1 LHWEILQLVAR
12 ERVES
17 LRREAD
23 RHRLVREASIRSPQH
38 PARAPGRT
46 ARALRRRG
54 LTGGGAVWL
63 GRVTRRYAARG
74 WRTDL
79 PRVVL
84 LLQAGNAFS
93 WFGYGLILPFE
104 IVYLHQFRGFSTA
117 TAGLVLAA
125 ILGAGTLV
133 TLPSGALLDRFRA
146 KPILIA
152 ANLASALG
160 YAGLAFVDRP
170 WQAFAWAV
178 IGGAGVGV
186 TRTANQTLLITL
198 IAPEQ
203 RVASFALGRAAQ
215 NLGLGLG
222 AVVAGFVVSSAY
234 DLRSFQALYLFD
246 AVTYLALA
254 LVVLAAVPDRR
265 AATVDRGMGGGG
277 FRAVARDRR
286 FLIVIAVNFALIV
299 VGYALFANILAP
311 FVKAHTRVGPGGIGI
326 LFLFNTFFVAIAQV
340 PATHLFKRMHR
351 ARIFATASGLF
362 AIALLGVL
370 PATLIHSEL
379 AAAALLCGV
388 ATVIGIGEC
397 VHSLVLSPLVA
408 DLAPPHLL
416 GRYISVFSLMVTGGF
431 AIGPAIGGAVLAYS
445 PNAVWWGGALVAGV
459 IGAGALLAGDRIP
472 DKPLAATE
480 STAPPSAP
488 IPDAA

>member
-1 LHWEILQLVAR
+1 MVMRL
-12 ERVES
+12 S
-17 LRREAD
+17 L
-23 RHRLVREASIRSPQH
+23 
-38 PARAPGRT
+38 ARA
-46 ARALRRRG
+46 
-54 LTGGGAVWL
+54 
-63 GRVTRRYAARG
+63 

-79 PRVVL
+79 PHVVL

-104 IVYLHQFRGFSTA
+104 IIYLHQFRGFSTA

-152 ANLASALG
+152 ANIASALG

-170 WQAFAWAV
+170 WQAFACAI

-198 IAPEQ
+198 ITPEQ

-222 AVVAGFVVSSAY
+222 AAVAGFVVSSAQ
-234 DLRSFQALYLFD
+234 DLRSFQELYLFD
-246 AVTYLALA
+246 AITYVALG
-254 LVVLAAVPDRR
+254 LVVQAVVPNRRTAAANPG
-265 AATVDRGMGGGG
+265 TGEGG

-286 FLIVIAVNFALIV
+286 FLIVIGVNLILII
-299 VGYALFANILAP
+299 VGYALFANILPP
-311 FVKAHTRVGPGGIGI
+311 FVKAHTHVGPGAIGI
-326 LFLFNTFFVAIAQV
+326 LFVFNTFFVAIAQL
-340 PATHLFKRMHR
+340 PATRLFKRMHR
-351 ARIFATASGLF
+351 ARTFAVASGLF

-379 AAAALLCGV
+379 GATALLCGV
-388 ATVIGIGEC
+388 ATVIAIGEC
-397 VHSLVLSPLVA
+397 VHSVVLGPLVA

-416 GRYISVFSLMVTGGF
+416 GRYMSVFSLMVTGGF
-431 AIGPAIGGAVLAYS
+431 AIGPAIGGAVLAFS
-445 PNAVWWGGALVAGV
+445 PDAVWWGGAVVAGA
-459 IGAGALLAGDRIP
+459 IGAGFLLVGDRIP
-472 DKPLAATE
+472 DKSLAANE
-480 STAPPSAP
+480 SKAPPGDLKPETA
-488 IPDAA
+488 

>member
-1 LHWEILQLVAR
+1 M
-12 ERVES
+12 
-17 LRREAD
+17 
-23 RHRLVREASIRSPQH
+23 
-38 PARAPGRT
+38 
-46 ARALRRRG
+46 
-54 LTGGGAVWL
+54 
-63 GRVTRRYAARG
+63 
-74 WRTDL
+74 
-79 PRVVL
+79 VL

-104 IVYLHQFRGFSTA
+104 IIYLHQFRGFSTA
-117 TAGLVLAA
+117 TAGLVLGV

-133 TLPSGALLDRFRA
+133 TLPSGALLDRFRV

-152 ANLASALG
+152 GNLASALG

-186 TRTANQTLLITL
+186 TRTANQTLLVTL
-198 IAPEQ
+198 ITPEQ

-222 AVVAGFVVSSAY
+222 AAVAGFVVSSAQ

-246 AVTYLALA
+246 AITYGALA
-254 LVVLAAVPDRR
+254 LVVLAVVPNRR
-265 AATVDRGMGGGG
+265 AAAAGTGTGEGG
-277 FRAVARDRR
+277 FREVARDRR
-286 FLIVIAVNFALIV
+286 FLIVIAVNLVLII
-299 VGYALFANILAP
+299 VGYALFANILPP
-311 FVKAHTRVGPGGIGI
+311 FVKAHTHAGPGAIGI
-326 LFLFNTFFVAIAQV
+326 LFVFNTFFVAIAQV
-340 PATHLFKRMHR
+340 PATSLFKRMHR

-379 AAAALLCGV
+379 GAAALLCAV
-388 ATVIGIGEC
+388 ATVIAIGEC
-397 VHSLVLSPLVA
+397 VHSLVLGPLVA

-431 AIGPAIGGAVLAYS
+431 AIGPAIGGAVLAFS
-445 PNAVWWGGALVAGV
+445 PDAVWWGGALVAGV

-472 DKPLAATE
+472 DKPPAATE
-480 STAPPSAP
+480 SKAPPGNP
-488 IPDAA
+488 MPDPV

>member
-1 LHWEILQLVAR
+1 MRL
-12 ERVES
+12 S
-17 LRREAD
+17 L
-23 RHRLVREASIRSPQH
+23 
-38 PARAPGRT
+38 ARA
-46 ARALRRRG
+46 
-54 LTGGGAVWL
+54 
-63 GRVTRRYAARG
+63 

-84 LLQAGNAFS
+84 FLQAGNAFS

-104 IVYLHQFRGFSTA
+104 IIYLHQFRGFSTA
-117 TAGLVLAA
+117 TAGLVLGV

-133 TLPSGALLDRFRA
+133 TLPSGALLDRFRV

-152 ANLASALG
+152 GNLASALG

-186 TRTANQTLLITL
+186 TRTANQTLLVTL
-198 IAPEQ
+198 ITPEQ

-222 AVVAGFVVSSAY
+222 AAVAGFVVSSAQ

-246 AVTYLALA
+246 AITYGALA
-254 LVVLAAVPDRR
+254 LVVLAVVPNRR
-265 AATVDRGMGGGG
+265 AAAAGTGTGEGG
-277 FRAVARDRR
+277 FREVARDRR
-286 FLIVIAVNFALIV
+286 FLIVIAVNLVLII
-299 VGYALFANILAP
+299 VGYALFANILPP
-311 FVKAHTRVGPGGIGI
+311 FVKAHTHAGPGAIGI
-326 LFLFNTFFVAIAQV
+326 LFVFNTFFVAIAQV
-340 PATHLFKRMHR
+340 PATSLFKRMHR

-379 AAAALLCGV
+379 GAAALLCAV
-388 ATVIGIGEC
+388 ATVIAIGEC
-397 VHSLVLSPLVA
+397 VHSLVLGPLVA

-431 AIGPAIGGAVLAYS
+431 AIGPAIGGAVLAFS
-445 PNAVWWGGALVAGV
+445 PDAVWWGGALVAGV

-472 DKPLAATE
+472 DKPLAAIE
-480 STAPPSAP
+480 SKAPPGNP
-488 IPDAA
+488 MPDPV

>member
-1 LHWEILQLVAR
+1 MRSRDRRRPVPSPLAR
-12 ERVES
+12 TSRYIAMRLS
-17 LRREAD
+17 L
-23 RHRLVREASIRSPQH
+23 
-38 PARAPGRT
+38 ARA
-46 ARALRRRG
+46 
-54 LTGGGAVWL
+54 
-63 GRVTRRYAARG
+63 

-84 LLQAGNAFS
+84 FLQAGNAFS

-104 IVYLHQFRGFSTA
+104 IIYLHQFRGFSTA
-117 TAGLVLAA
+117 TAGLVLGA
-125 ILGAGTLV
+125 ILGAGTV
-133 TLPSGALLDRFRA
+133 ATPPSGALVDRFRA

-198 IAPEQ
+198 ITPDQ

-215 NLGLGLG
+215 NFGLGLG
-222 AVVAGFVVSSAY
+222 AAVAGFVVSSAQ

-246 AVTYLALA
+246 AVTYVALA
-254 LVVLAAVPDRR
+254 LVVLAVVPNRR
-265 AATVDRGMGGGG
+265 AAAADHGTAGGG

-286 FLIVIAVNFALIV
+286 FLIVIAVNLVLVI

-311 FVKAHTRVGPGGIGI
+311 FVKAHTHVGPGAIGI
-326 LFLFNTFFVAIAQV
+326 LFVFNAFFVAIAQV
-340 PATHLFKRMHR
+340 PATRLFKRMHR

-370 PATLIHSEL
+370 PATLIHSEFG
-379 AAAALLCGV
+379 AEALLCGV
-388 ATVIGIGEC
+388 ATVIAIGEC
-397 VHSLVLSPLVA
+397 VHSLVLGPLVA

-445 PNAVWWGGALVAGV
+445 PDAVWWGGAVVAGV

-480 STAPPSAP
+480 SKAPPGNP
-488 IPDAA
+488 MPDAA